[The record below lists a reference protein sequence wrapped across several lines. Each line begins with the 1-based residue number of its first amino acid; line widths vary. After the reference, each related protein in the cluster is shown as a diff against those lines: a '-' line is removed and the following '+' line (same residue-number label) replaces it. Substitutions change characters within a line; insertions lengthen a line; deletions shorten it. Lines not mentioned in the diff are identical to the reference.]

1 MQLSKSMAKEWNQLL
16 NMKSCYIGNMTG
28 CFSETNWWSPSL
40 QQCQFVAEATDDL
53 ELTESIMCRLKI
65 LLSRIVSQHLVLCLD
80 QSRSQILK
88 NNHRKH
94 PHEEHLLKKK
104 SENQT
109 KNPVHFL
116 MNLGTSHLSFISK
129 HSWTNW
135 QSSMLDL
142 DSGQNLAFTFINPNL
157 SDLRPHGTKICRRY
171 YIARQLRTTLLFR
184 TFLKAFL
191 FFPLWKDVLSL
202 KLWLSLHFRD
212 GLQRAIYH
220 LVLNHPAEYMRK
232 Q

>member
-16 NMKSCYIGNMTG
+16 DMKSCYIGNMTG

-104 SENQT
+104 VKTKQKTQFIFLWTWGHLTSASSANTHELTGRAPCWIWIPDRTWLLLLSIQT
-109 KNPVHFL
+109 CQIWDHIGLKYA
-116 MNLGTSHLSFISK
+116 G
-129 HSWTNW
+129 
-135 QSSMLDL
+135 D
-142 DSGQNLAFTFINPNL
+142 
-157 SDLRPHGTKICRRY
+157 
-171 YIARQLRTTLLFR
+171 TT
-184 TFLKAFL
+184 
-191 FFPLWKDVLSL
+191 
-202 KLWLSLHFRD
+202 
-212 GLQRAIYH
+212 
-220 LVLNHPAEYMRK
+220 
-232 Q
+232 